1 LKYHERIN
9 RILRFYITLA
19 NAHGLQIKFMTFDG
33 KLRGYSFDSIL
44 FDDYVKLDEYQK
56 AMIRS
61 RMKNT

>member
-1 LKYHERIN
+1 
-9 RILRFYITLA
+9 
-19 NAHGLQIKFMTFDG
+19 MTFDG

-44 FDDYVKLDEYQK
+44 FDEYEKLDEYQK